1 MFSELY
7 SAHAIDFPASPG
19 QFNLMPEASRFS
31 LNSDIE
37 FTENPISFGIDT
49 LKREVSTSPK
59 LDLL

>member
-1 MFSELY
+1 VQAASFSRPLVLQFDEVTRLKGL
-7 SAHAIDFPASPG
+7 SAG
-19 QFNLMPEASRFS
+19 LN